1 MPDLTQPDPVDVGL
15 RVLLDQPSYAAQVLI
30 TLARVLELDA
40 RQEMTG
46 LVRERAVDIAADTI
60 LRTLPDVVARESRA
74 RAYAV
79 MPALTLDATRG
90 QYALLVRAAAGGLG

>member
-1 MPDLTQPDPVDVGL
+1 MQDLTQPDPVDVGL

-30 TLARVLELDA
+30 TLAHVLELDG

-60 LRTLPDVVARESRA
+60 LRTLPDVVSRESLA
-74 RAYAV
+74 RAYNV
-79 MPALTLDATRG
+79 MPSLTLDTTRG
-90 QYALLVRAAAGGLG
+90 QYALLLRTTARELG